1 MISFVKD
8 VFTLNFFSTPV
19 EKEINKKNWKD
30 YEYPETCQAIIH
42 DIPLMIEVYVN
53 CWVNSKDF
61 LNQVEFYENGTLPY
75 RF

>member
-19 EKEINKKNWKD
+19 EKESHKKNWKD
-30 YEYPETCQAIIH
+30 YDHPETCQAIMQ
-42 DIPLMIEVYVN
+42 DILMMIEVYVS

-61 LNQVEFYENGTLPY
+61 LGYVEFYENGIMPY